1 MASSFNYEWWTVR
14 IKERTGILTWE
25 FKGKNKDH
33 IIKQIQ
39 KEMKKGDILEVYWDT
54 LTLDRIGYQTI
65 WTRILTVSRRRSHL

>member
-1 MASSFNYEWWTVR
+1 MASGFNYEWWTVR
-14 IKERTGILTWE
+14 VKERTGILTWE

-54 LTLDRIGYQTI
+54 LTLDRIGYQ
-65 WTRILTVSRRRSHL
+65 RLY